1 MIHNTQNGEDDN
13 TQSPPYKSHKDA
25 SNDLEKN
32 DIEIGATQD
41 EVTGKPEVVNF
52 LASELEKILFTRS
65 AKKFSILSIVCY
77 RKPRRANSHI
87 ASKDS

>member
-1 MIHNTQNGEDDN
+1 MNENDQLKKVPLSSQPSQYHSPSLILMIHNTQNGEDDN

-41 EVTGKPEVVNF
+41 EVTG
-52 LASELEKILFTRS
+52 
-65 AKKFSILSIVCY
+65 
-77 RKPRRANSHI
+77 
-87 ASKDS
+87 